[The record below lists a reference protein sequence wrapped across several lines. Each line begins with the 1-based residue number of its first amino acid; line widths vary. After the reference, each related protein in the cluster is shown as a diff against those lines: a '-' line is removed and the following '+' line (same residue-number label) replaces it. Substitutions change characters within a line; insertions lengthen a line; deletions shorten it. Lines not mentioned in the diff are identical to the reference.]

1 MNTWDEMSKNG
12 FSIIDQQRKIAVK
25 LIMGQDDTLETVK
38 EILINSY
45 IDYLISCGKEE
56 A

>member
-12 FSIIDQQRKIAVK
+12 FLIIDQQQKIAAKSIVD
-25 LIMGQDDTLETVK
+25 QDNAVETVK

-45 IDYLISCGKEE
+45 IEYLIRNGKGGV
-56 A
+56 